1 MKRMTQMINE
11 WLNIALQKNILTRA
25 IKVALVVGSIL
36 MLINQGDVILSN
48 GLQIKE
54 FIKITLTYLVP
65 YCVSTYSSTEA
76 VCAAENKPS
85 INKLMWE
92 FIKKKGLELAQY
104 SLTLFKRHIGK
115 MPFSFLKGKTP

>member
-1 MKRMTQMINE
+1 MIND
-11 WLNIALQKNILTRA
+11 WLKIAMQNNIMMRA
-25 IKVALVVGSIL
+25 VKVALVVGSIL
-36 MLINQGDVILSN
+36 MLINLGDVILSN

-85 INKLMWE
+85 INELMWE
-92 FIKKKGLELAQY
+92 FLKKKGLELAQY
-104 SLTLFKRHIGK
+104 SLAIFKRHISR
-115 MPFSFLKGKTP
+115 MPFRFLKGKTP